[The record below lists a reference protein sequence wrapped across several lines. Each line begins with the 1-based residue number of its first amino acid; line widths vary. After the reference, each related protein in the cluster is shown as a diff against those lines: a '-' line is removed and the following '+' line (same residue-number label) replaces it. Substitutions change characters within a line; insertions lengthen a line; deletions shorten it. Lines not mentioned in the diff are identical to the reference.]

1 MQAVLDNVKTKRYA
15 MSRIR
20 RLVLYALFGVTEE
33 DLDGTPPYLRVLAMN
48 DRGRAVLAQMRK
60 KATLPVLTK
69 PAAGRTLGGRVEEV
83 LLREALA
90 DDLYALCF
98 SKQAQRV
105 GGSLW
110 KTSPRLVHAGDVPMD
125 QKGW

>member
-1 MQAVLDNVKTKRYA
+1 
-15 MSRIR
+15 
-20 RLVLYALFGVTEE
+20 
-33 DLDGTPPYLRVLAMN
+33 MN

-98 SKQAQRV
+98 SC
-105 GGSLW
+105 LLY
-110 KTSPRLVHAGDVPMD
+110 TSRCV
-125 QKGW
+125 